1 MAARSGELSKVW
13 FRSDRF
19 IHTDQGWY
27 FVTRECNQQGPFFSH
42 KEAENELNLY
52 IRQQNDNFYLRSH

>member
-1 MAARSGELSKVW
+1 MAVRNGELSKSW

-19 IHTDQGWY
+19 IHTNQGWF
-27 FVTRECNQQGPFFSH
+27 FVTREQNQQGPFTSH

-52 IRQQNDNFYLRSH
+52 IRQQSDDLFQRSH